1 MATIS
6 IDLLQL
12 ALSTLSLAEPALV
25 RIAPAVARL
34 LARQRQL
41 DRGERLADWM
51 EIPTPENAAQ
61 VVADQIAATGLVATE
76 PRPWFAGL
84 RQLRR
89 RLDQLGKLQSRQLE
103 AFLSITPR
111 DQAAAVVQLAL
122 LFSAIEPGIATTS
135 ILAIAKGLRSEV
147 TL

>member
-6 IDLLQL
+6 IDRLQL
-12 ALSTLSLAEPALV
+12 ALSTLSLVEPDLI

-61 VVADQIAATGLVATE
+61 VVADQIAATGLVATA

-89 RLDQLGKLQSRQLE
+89 RLDQLGNLQSRQLE

-111 DQAAAVVQLAL
+111 GQAAAVVQLAL
-122 LFSAIEPGIATTS
+122 LFSAIEPGIAATS
-135 ILAIAKGLRSEV
+135 ILAIAKGLRGGV

>member
-1 MATIS
+1 MASIS
-6 IDLLQL
+6 IDRLQL
-12 ALSTLSLAEPALV
+12 ALSTLSLAEPDLV
-25 RIAPAVARL
+25 RISPAVARL
-34 LARQRQL
+34 LARQQQL
-41 DRGERLADWM
+41 DSGERLADWM

-61 VVADQIAATGLVATE
+61 VVADQIAATGLVATA

-89 RLDQLGKLQSRQLE
+89 RIVQLGNLQSRQLE
-103 AFLSITPR
+103 AFLAITPR

-122 LFSAIEPGIATTS
+122 LFSVIEPGIAATS
-135 ILAIAKGLRSEV
+135 ILAIAKGLRGAV